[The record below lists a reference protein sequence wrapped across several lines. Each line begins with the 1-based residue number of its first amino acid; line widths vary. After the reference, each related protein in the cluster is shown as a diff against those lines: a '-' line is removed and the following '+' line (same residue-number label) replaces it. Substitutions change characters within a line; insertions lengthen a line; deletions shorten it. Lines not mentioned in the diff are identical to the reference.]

1 MKIKDT
7 HCDNYKTNQ
16 FKIGKDHS
24 KALTLLKKSS
34 TTALPSFM
42 VFDFRCFSHAYYV
55 FVLH

>member
-7 HCDNYKTNQ
+7 HGDNCKTNQ
-16 FKIGKDHS
+16 FKIGEDHS

-42 VFDFRCFSHAYYV
+42 VFDVRCFSHPYYV
-55 FVLH
+55 FVPH